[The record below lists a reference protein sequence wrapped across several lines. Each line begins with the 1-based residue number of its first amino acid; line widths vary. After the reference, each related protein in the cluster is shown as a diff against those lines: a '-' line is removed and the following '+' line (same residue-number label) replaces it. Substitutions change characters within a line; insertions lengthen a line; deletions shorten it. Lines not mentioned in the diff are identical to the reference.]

1 MFDIGWSELL
11 VIGAL
16 ALIVVGPKELPGML
30 RTCGQYVS
38 KARRM
43 ARDFQRTMEDAA
55 DAADLGELKDVQKSM
70 ADWNRKVGPGAP
82 KAYAKDFLKGDEKK
96 PEGETPAAG
105 SHDAAD
111 AAENAAWAADQEAL
125 RKAEAEAA
133 GQAVPGPS
141 PSTPPS
147 GAAPAP
153 SAEPSPGP
161 SPGPSIE
168 SAPSPASKSA

>member
-30 RTCGQYVS
+30 RTCGQYVA

-82 KAYAKDFLKGDEKK
+82 KAYAKDFLKGDEKS
-96 PEGETPAAG
+96 PEATPDPG
-105 SHDAAD
+105 SLDAAD
-111 AAENAAWAADQEAL
+111 AAESAAWAAEQEAR
-125 RKAEAEAA
+125 RKAEAEAR

-141 PSTPPS
+141 PSAPAPDAAPDPA
-147 GAAPAP
+147 AAPAP
-153 SAEPSPGP
+153 R
-161 SPGPSIE
+161 
-168 SAPSPASKSA
+168 PASKSA

>member
-30 RTCGQYVS
+30 RTCGQYVA

-82 KAYAKDFLKGDEKK
+82 KSYAKDFLKGDDKADAK
-96 PEGETPAAG
+96 PAAG

-141 PSTPPS
+141 PSAPAPDAAPDPA
-147 GAAPAP
+147 AAPAP
-153 SAEPSPGP
+153 R
-161 SPGPSIE
+161 
-168 SAPSPASKSA
+168 PASKSA

>member
-82 KAYAKDFLKGDEKK
+82 KAYAKDFLKGDDKADA
-96 PEGETPAAG
+96 TPAAG

-125 RKAEAEAA
+125 RRAEAEAA

-147 GAAPAP
+147 EPAPEPSAAPAP
-153 SAEPSPGP
+153 PPE
-161 SPGPSIE
+161 
-168 SAPSPASKSA
+168 SKSA

>member
-30 RTCGQYVS
+30 RTCGQYVA

-82 KAYAKDFLKGDEKK
+82 KAYAKDFLKGDDKA
-96 PEGETPAAG
+96 PEATPDPG
-105 SHDAAD
+105 SLDAAD
-111 AAENAAWAADQEAL
+111 AAENAAWAAEQEAR
-125 RKAEAEAA
+125 RKAEAEAR
-133 GQAVPGPS
+133 GQAV
-141 PSTPPS
+141 
-147 GAAPAP
+147 
-153 SAEPSPGP
+153 
-161 SPGPSIE
+161 
-168 SAPSPASKSA
+168 

>member
-30 RTCGQYVS
+30 RTCGQYVA

-55 DAADLGELKDVQKSM
+55 DAADLGELKDVGKSM

-82 KAYAKDFLKGDEKK
+82 AAFAKDFVKGADKAEK
-96 PEGETPAAG
+96 PAAAQAEA
-105 SHDAAD
+105 SPAAASPDVAETLARVAAD
-111 AAENAAWAADQEAL
+111 EAQ

-141 PSTPPS
+141 PS
-147 GAAPAP
+147 GGLAASEPVVPPAP
-153 SAEPSPGP
+153 PAAS
-161 SPGPSIE
+161 SIPPE
-168 SAPSPASKSA
+168 APASKSA